1 MFQTLVDVN
10 ARKYTVWEEILKGEF
25 THNKADMFWQDTL
38 RRSSEYTK
46 DVKCGR
52 SAFQPMS
59 KTFAACYEKMFY
71 EFGLSID
78 ASHAVSILF
87 KEHGRAEVFQDALDL
102 FRQLDSS
109 YRVWISSDTDRDMIL
124 PLLSHFKHERSFLSE
139 EIGAYKQDE
148 QGRFFEHILN
158 DTKVRPEEILHVG
171 DGLADIIGAK
181 RAGIDA
187 CWINRENKEWSH
199 NVAPDYTIQ
208 SLLELLDIV

>member
-10 ARKYTVWEEILKGEF
+10 ARKYMVWEEILKSEF
-25 THNKADMFWQDTL
+25 TLNKGDMFWQDTL

-46 DVKCGR
+46 DIKCGR

-59 KTFAACYEKMFY
+59 KTFAACYEKMFN
-71 EFGLSID
+71 EHGLSID

-87 KEHGRAEVFQDALDL
+87 KEHGRSEIFQDAIDL
-102 FRQLDSS
+102 FSQLDSS
-109 YRVWISSDTDRDMIL
+109 YRVWISSDTDRDMIQ
-124 PLLSHFKHERSFLSE
+124 PLLSYFKHELSFISE

-148 QGRFFEHILN
+148 EGRFFEHILIK
-158 DTKVRPEEILHVG
+158 TKVRPEEILHVG

-187 CWINRENKEWSH
+187 CWINRENKEWVH
-199 NVAPDYTIQ
+199 DITPDYTIR
-208 SLLELLDIV
+208 SLVELIDIV